1 MPAGHRGRG
10 HRLTALRGLFVTGTG
25 TGVGKTV
32 VAGAVAGGL
41 RAGGARVAVFKP
53 VLTGIDEEPP
63 SGWPRDDVLLAA
75 AAGVP
80 LSGVTLRRYGPPVS
94 PHLAAELAGEAISL
108 DALVVG
114 ARRAARD
121 ADVLVVEGVGGLLV
135 PLSAEASVRDFAA
148 ALGFGVVVAAHPG
161 LGTINHTLMTL
172 EAARQAGLAVRGV
185 VLGPWPEAPTV
196 MQESNRDTIAARGRV
211 EVACLPAA
219 ADGTPGELLRI
230 GRALP
235 LQRWLGAP

>member
-1 MPAGHRGRG
+1 M
-10 HRLTALRGLFVTGTG
+10 RGLFITGTG

-32 VAGAVAGGL
+32 VAGAVAAGL
-41 RAGGARVAVFKP
+41 RAGGDRVAVFKP
-53 VLTGIDEEPP
+53 VLTGIDEAPRA
-63 SGWPRDDVLLAA
+63 GWPRDDELLAA

-80 LSGVTLRRYGPPVS
+80 VTGVTLRRYGPPVS

-108 DALVVG
+108 DAAVDA
-114 ARRAARD
+114 ARHAARD

-135 PLSAEASVRDFAA
+135 PLSAEASVRDFAV
-148 ALGFGVVVAAHPG
+148 ALGFGVVVAAQPG

-185 VLGPWPEAPTV
+185 VLGPWPEKPTR
-196 MQESNRDTIAARGRV
+196 MQMSNRDTIAALGGV
-211 EVACLPAA
+211 GVACLPAA
-219 ADGTPGELLRI
+219 ADGTPGELLRV

-235 LQRWLGAP
+235 LESWLQEP